1 MCSTTQSSIL
11 RYGTTG
17 HSPLLLLCWMAR
29 TVAAP
34 PLARR
39 AMDTEK
45 ALGALTGSNLKL
57 KLEAFPCLEQV
68 ATAGGVTEE
77 ELPELVGALVGCL
90 KDNNFRVCSSA
101 LSVLRITIDRDRV
114 IQHAE
119 AITITGPYAICP
131 TANAVFDNLVGLQI
145 GPGWRRKVQ
154 TAIGGRHGCTHIT
167 ELLGPVATI
176 AYQTLY
182 GEEARQKRQSG
193 TLSDQDKQASQS
205 QLANS
210 CVGYADDSSAS

>member
-1 MCSTTQSSIL
+1 MTTD
-11 RYGTTG
+11 
-17 HSPLLLLCWMAR
+17 P
-29 TVAAP
+29 
-34 PLARR
+34 
-39 AMDTEK
+39 
-45 ALGALTGSNLKL
+45 
-57 KLEAFPCLEQV
+57 
-68 ATAGGVTEE
+68 
-77 ELPELVGALVGCL
+77 
-90 KDNNFRVCSSA
+90 SSA
-101 LSVLRITIDRDRV
+101 PKIPAMETPPTPYGAGHVTSLSPAVPREAVHKRQINCNGFVRADGLYDIEAELTDHKTYDFPSDFRGTVTPDLAVHHMVLRITIDRDRV
-114 IQHAE
+114 IQHAA

-154 TAIGGRHGCTHIT
+154 AAIGGRHGCTHIT

-193 TLSDQDKQASQS
+193 TLSDQDKQASRS

-210 CVGYADDSSAS
+210 CVGYADDSSDS

>member
-1 MCSTTQSSIL
+1 MTTD
-11 RYGTTG
+11 
-17 HSPLLLLCWMAR
+17 P
-29 TVAAP
+29 
-34 PLARR
+34 
-39 AMDTEK
+39 
-45 ALGALTGSNLKL
+45 
-57 KLEAFPCLEQV
+57 
-68 ATAGGVTEE
+68 
-77 ELPELVGALVGCL
+77 
-90 KDNNFRVCSSA
+90 SSA
-101 LSVLRITIDRDRV
+101 PKIPAKETPPTPYGADHVTSLSPAVPREAVHKRQINCNGFVRADGLYDIEAELTDHKTYDFPSDFRGTVTPDLAVHHMVLRITIDRDRV

-154 TAIGGRHGCTHIT
+154 AAIGGRHGCTHIT

-193 TLSDQDKQASQS
+193 TLSDQDKQASRS

-210 CVGYADDSSAS
+210 CVGYADDSSDS

>member
-1 MCSTTQSSIL
+1 MTTD
-11 RYGTTG
+11 
-17 HSPLLLLCWMAR
+17 P
-29 TVAAP
+29 
-34 PLARR
+34 
-39 AMDTEK
+39 
-45 ALGALTGSNLKL
+45 
-57 KLEAFPCLEQV
+57 
-68 ATAGGVTEE
+68 
-77 ELPELVGALVGCL
+77 
-90 KDNNFRVCSSA
+90 SSA
-101 LSVLRITIDRDRV
+101 PKIPAMETPPTPYGAGHVTSLSPAVPREVVHKRQINCNGFVRADGLYDIEAELTDHKTYDFPSDFRGTVTPDLAVHHMVLRITIDRDRV

-154 TAIGGRHGCTHIT
+154 AAIGGRHGCTHIT

-193 TLSDQDKQASQS
+193 TLSDQDKQASRS

-210 CVGYADDSSAS
+210 CVGYADDSSDS

>member
-1 MCSTTQSSIL
+1 MTTD
-11 RYGTTG
+11 
-17 HSPLLLLCWMAR
+17 P
-29 TVAAP
+29 
-34 PLARR
+34 
-39 AMDTEK
+39 
-45 ALGALTGSNLKL
+45 
-57 KLEAFPCLEQV
+57 
-68 ATAGGVTEE
+68 
-77 ELPELVGALVGCL
+77 
-90 KDNNFRVCSSA
+90 SSA
-101 LSVLRITIDRDRV
+101 PKIPAMETPPTPYGAGHVTSLSPAVPREAVHKRQINCNGFVRADGLYDIEAELTDHKTYDFPSDFRGTVTPDLAVHHMVLRITINRDRV

-154 TAIGGRHGCTHIT
+154 AAIGGRHGCTHIT

-193 TLSDQDKQASQS
+193 TLSDQDKQASRS

-210 CVGYADDSSAS
+210 CVGYADDSSDS

>member
-1 MCSTTQSSIL
+1 MTTD
-11 RYGTTG
+11 
-17 HSPLLLLCWMAR
+17 P
-29 TVAAP
+29 
-34 PLARR
+34 
-39 AMDTEK
+39 
-45 ALGALTGSNLKL
+45 
-57 KLEAFPCLEQV
+57 
-68 ATAGGVTEE
+68 
-77 ELPELVGALVGCL
+77 
-90 KDNNFRVCSSA
+90 SSA
-101 LSVLRITIDRDRV
+101 PKIPAMETPPTPYGAGHVTSLSPAVPREAVHKRQINCNGFVRADGLYDIEAELTDHKTYDFPSDFRGTVTPDLAVHHMVLRITIDRDRV

-154 TAIGGRHGCTHIT
+154 AAIGGRHGCTHIT
-167 ELLGPVATI
+167 ELLGPVATM

-193 TLSDQDKQASQS
+193 TLSDQDKQASRS

-210 CVGYADDSSAS
+210 CVGYADDSSDS

>member
-1 MCSTTQSSIL
+1 MTTDPSYAPKIPAMETPPTP
-11 RYGTTG
+11 YGAG
-17 HSPLLLLCWMAR
+17 HVTSLSPAVPREAVHKRQINCNGFVRADGLYDIEAELTDHKTYDFPSDFR
-29 TVAAP
+29 GTVTP
-34 PLARR
+34 DLAVHH
-39 AMDTEK
+39 M
-45 ALGALTGSNLKL
+45 
-57 KLEAFPCLEQV
+57 
-68 ATAGGVTEE
+68 
-77 ELPELVGALVGCL
+77 
-90 KDNNFRVCSSA
+90 
-101 LSVLRITIDRDRV
+101 VLRITIDHDRV

-154 TAIGGRHGCTHIT
+154 AAIGGRHGCTHIT

-193 TLSDQDKQASQS
+193 KLSDQDKQASRS

-210 CVGYADDSSAS
+210 CVGYADDSSDS

>member
-1 MCSTTQSSIL
+1 METPPTP
-11 RYGTTG
+11 YGAG
-17 HSPLLLLCWMAR
+17 HVTSLSPAVPREAVHKRQINCNGFVRADGLYDIEAELTDHKTYDFPSDFR
-29 TVAAP
+29 GTVTP
-34 PLARR
+34 DLAVHH
-39 AMDTEK
+39 M
-45 ALGALTGSNLKL
+45 
-57 KLEAFPCLEQV
+57 
-68 ATAGGVTEE
+68 
-77 ELPELVGALVGCL
+77 
-90 KDNNFRVCSSA
+90 
-101 LSVLRITIDRDRV
+101 VLRIAIDRDRV

-145 GPGWRRKVQ
+145 SPGWRRKVQ
-154 TAIGGRHGCTHIT
+154 AAIGGRHGCTHIT

-193 TLSDQDKQASQS
+193 TLNDQDKQASRS

-210 CVGYADDSSAS
+210 CVGYADDSSGS

>member
-1 MCSTTQSSIL
+1 M
-11 RYGTTG
+11 
-17 HSPLLLLCWMAR
+17 P
-29 TVAAP
+29 
-34 PLARR
+34 
-39 AMDTEK
+39 
-45 ALGALTGSNLKL
+45 
-57 KLEAFPCLEQV
+57 
-68 ATAGGVTEE
+68 
-77 ELPELVGALVGCL
+77 
-90 KDNNFRVCSSA
+90 SSA
-101 LSVLRITIDRDRV
+101 PKIPAMETPPTPYGAGHVTSLSPAAQREAVHKRQINCNGFVRADGLYDIEAELTDHKTYDFPSDFRGTVTPDLAVHHMVLRITIDRDRV

-193 TLSDQDKQASQS
+193 TLSDQDKQASRS

-210 CVGYADDSSAS
+210 CVGYAEDSSDS

>member
-1 MCSTTQSSIL
+1 MTTD
-11 RYGTTG
+11 
-17 HSPLLLLCWMAR
+17 P
-29 TVAAP
+29 
-34 PLARR
+34 
-39 AMDTEK
+39 
-45 ALGALTGSNLKL
+45 
-57 KLEAFPCLEQV
+57 
-68 ATAGGVTEE
+68 
-77 ELPELVGALVGCL
+77 
-90 KDNNFRVCSSA
+90 SSA
-101 LSVLRITIDRDRV
+101 PKIPAMETPPTPYGAGHVTSLSPAVPREVVHKRQINCNGFVRADGLYDIEAELTDHKTYDFPSDFRGTVTPDLAVHHMVLRITIDRDRV

-131 TANAVFDNLVGLQI
+131 TANAVFDNLIGLQI

-154 TAIGGRHGCTHIT
+154 AAIGGRHGCTHIT

-193 TLSDQDKQASQS
+193 TLSDQDKQASRS

-210 CVGYADDSSAS
+210 CVGYADDSSDS

>member
-1 MCSTTQSSIL
+1 MTTDPSFAPKIPAMKTPPTP
-11 RYGTTG
+11 YGAG
-17 HSPLLLLCWMAR
+17 HVTSLSPAVPREAVHKRQINCNGFVRADGLYDIDAELTDHKTYDFPSDFR
-29 TVAAP
+29 GTVTP
-34 PLARR
+34 DLAVHH
-39 AMDTEK
+39 M
-45 ALGALTGSNLKL
+45 
-57 KLEAFPCLEQV
+57 
-68 ATAGGVTEE
+68 
-77 ELPELVGALVGCL
+77 
-90 KDNNFRVCSSA
+90 
-101 LSVLRITIDRDRV
+101 VLRITIDRDRV

-154 TAIGGRHGCTHIT
+154 AAIGGRHGCTHIT

-193 TLSDQDKQASQS
+193 TLNDQDKQASRS

-210 CVGYADDSSAS
+210 CVGYADDSSDS

>member
-1 MCSTTQSSIL
+1 MTTD
-11 RYGTTG
+11 
-17 HSPLLLLCWMAR
+17 P
-29 TVAAP
+29 
-34 PLARR
+34 
-39 AMDTEK
+39 
-45 ALGALTGSNLKL
+45 
-57 KLEAFPCLEQV
+57 
-68 ATAGGVTEE
+68 
-77 ELPELVGALVGCL
+77 
-90 KDNNFRVCSSA
+90 SSA
-101 LSVLRITIDRDRV
+101 PKIPAMETPPTPYGAGHVTSLSPAVPREAVHKRQINCNGFVRADGLYDIEAELTDHKTYDFPSDFRGTVTPDLAVHHMVLRITIDRDRV

-131 TANAVFDNLVGLQI
+131 TANAGFDNLVGLQI

-154 TAIGGRHGCTHIT
+154 AAIGGRHGCTHIT

-193 TLSDQDKQASQS
+193 TLSDQDKQASRS

-210 CVGYADDSSAS
+210 CVGYADDSRAS

>member
-1 MCSTTQSSIL
+1 MTTD
-11 RYGTTG
+11 
-17 HSPLLLLCWMAR
+17 P
-29 TVAAP
+29 
-34 PLARR
+34 
-39 AMDTEK
+39 
-45 ALGALTGSNLKL
+45 
-57 KLEAFPCLEQV
+57 
-68 ATAGGVTEE
+68 
-77 ELPELVGALVGCL
+77 
-90 KDNNFRVCSSA
+90 SSA
-101 LSVLRITIDRDRV
+101 PKIPAMETPPTPYGAGHVTSLSPAVPREAVHKRQINCNGFVRADGLYDIEAELTDHKTYDFPSDFRGTVTPDLAVHHMVLRITIDRDRV

-131 TANAVFDNLVGLQI
+131 TANAVFDNLIGLQI

-154 TAIGGRHGCTHIT
+154 AAIGGRHGCTHIT

-210 CVGYADDSSAS
+210 CVGYADDSSDS

>member
-1 MCSTTQSSIL
+1 MTTD
-11 RYGTTG
+11 
-17 HSPLLLLCWMAR
+17 P
-29 TVAAP
+29 
-34 PLARR
+34 
-39 AMDTEK
+39 
-45 ALGALTGSNLKL
+45 
-57 KLEAFPCLEQV
+57 
-68 ATAGGVTEE
+68 
-77 ELPELVGALVGCL
+77 
-90 KDNNFRVCSSA
+90 SSA
-101 LSVLRITIDRDRV
+101 PKIPAIETPPTPYGAGHVTSLSPAVPREAVHKRQINCNGFVRADGLYDIEAELTDHKTYDFPSDFRGTVTPDLAVHHMVLRITINRDRV

-154 TAIGGRHGCTHIT
+154 AAIGGRHGCTHIT

-193 TLSDQDKQASQS
+193 TLSDQDKQASRS

-210 CVGYADDSSAS
+210 CVGYADDSSDS

>member
-1 MCSTTQSSIL
+1 MTTYPSSTPKI
-11 RYGTTG
+11 
-17 HSPLLLLCWMAR
+17 PAME
-29 TVAAP
+29 AP
-34 PLARR
+34 PTPYGAGHVTSLSPAVPREAVHKRQINCNGFVRADGLYDIEAELTDHKTYDFPSDFRGTVTPDLAVHH
-39 AMDTEK
+39 M
-45 ALGALTGSNLKL
+45 
-57 KLEAFPCLEQV
+57 
-68 ATAGGVTEE
+68 
-77 ELPELVGALVGCL
+77 
-90 KDNNFRVCSSA
+90 
-101 LSVLRITIDRDRV
+101 VLRITIDRDRV

-131 TANAVFDNLVGLQI
+131 TANTVFDNLVGLQI

-154 TAIGGRHGCTHIT
+154 AAIGGRHGCTHIT

-193 TLSDQDKQASQS
+193 TLSDQDKQASRS

-210 CVGYADDSSAS
+210 CVGYADDSSDS

>member
-1 MCSTTQSSIL
+1 MTTD
-11 RYGTTG
+11 
-17 HSPLLLLCWMAR
+17 P
-29 TVAAP
+29 
-34 PLARR
+34 
-39 AMDTEK
+39 
-45 ALGALTGSNLKL
+45 
-57 KLEAFPCLEQV
+57 
-68 ATAGGVTEE
+68 
-77 ELPELVGALVGCL
+77 
-90 KDNNFRVCSSA
+90 SSA
-101 LSVLRITIDRDRV
+101 PKIPAMETPPTPYGAGHVTSLSPAVPREAVHKRQINCNGFVRADGLYDIEAELTDHKTYDFPSDFRGTVTPDLAVHHMVLRITIDRDRV

-154 TAIGGRHGCTHIT
+154 AAIGGRHGCTHIT

-193 TLSDQDKQASQS
+193 TLSDQDNPASRS
-205 QLANS
+205 HLANS
-210 CVGYADDSSAS
+210 CVGYADDSSDS

>member
-1 MCSTTQSSIL
+1 MTTD
-11 RYGTTG
+11 
-17 HSPLLLLCWMAR
+17 P
-29 TVAAP
+29 
-34 PLARR
+34 
-39 AMDTEK
+39 
-45 ALGALTGSNLKL
+45 
-57 KLEAFPCLEQV
+57 
-68 ATAGGVTEE
+68 
-77 ELPELVGALVGCL
+77 
-90 KDNNFRVCSSA
+90 SSA
-101 LSVLRITIDRDRV
+101 PKIPAMETPPTPYGADHVTSLSPAVPREAVHKRQINCNGFVRADGLYDIEAELTDHKTYDFPSDFRGTVTPDLAVHHMVLRITIDRDRV

-154 TAIGGRHGCTHIT
+154 AAIGGRHGCTHIT

-193 TLSDQDKQASQS
+193 TLSDQDKQASRS

-210 CVGYADDSSAS
+210 CVGYADDSSDS

>member
-1 MCSTTQSSIL
+1 MTTD
-11 RYGTTG
+11 
-17 HSPLLLLCWMAR
+17 P
-29 TVAAP
+29 
-34 PLARR
+34 
-39 AMDTEK
+39 
-45 ALGALTGSNLKL
+45 
-57 KLEAFPCLEQV
+57 
-68 ATAGGVTEE
+68 
-77 ELPELVGALVGCL
+77 
-90 KDNNFRVCSSA
+90 SSA
-101 LSVLRITIDRDRV
+101 PKIPAMETPPTPYGAGHVTSLSPAVPREAVHKRQINCNGFVRADGLYDIEAELTDHKTYDFPSDFRGTVTPDLAVHHMVLRITIDRDRV

-154 TAIGGRHGCTHIT
+154 ATIGGRHGCTHIT

-193 TLSDQDKQASQS
+193 TLSDQDKQASRS

-210 CVGYADDSSAS
+210 CVGYADDSSDS

>member
-1 MCSTTQSSIL
+1 METPPTP
-11 RYGTTG
+11 YGASHVTSL
-17 HSPLLLLCWMAR
+17 SPAVPREAVHKRQINCNGFVRADGLYDIEAELTDHKTYDFPSDFR
-29 TVAAP
+29 GTVTP
-34 PLARR
+34 DLAVHH
-39 AMDTEK
+39 M
-45 ALGALTGSNLKL
+45 
-57 KLEAFPCLEQV
+57 
-68 ATAGGVTEE
+68 
-77 ELPELVGALVGCL
+77 
-90 KDNNFRVCSSA
+90 
-101 LSVLRITIDRDRV
+101 VLRITIDRDRV

-154 TAIGGRHGCTHIT
+154 AAIGGRHGCTHIT

-193 TLSDQDKQASQS
+193 TLSDQDKQASRS

-210 CVGYADDSSAS
+210 CVGYADDSSDS

>member
-1 MCSTTQSSIL
+1 MTTD
-11 RYGTTG
+11 
-17 HSPLLLLCWMAR
+17 P
-29 TVAAP
+29 
-34 PLARR
+34 
-39 AMDTEK
+39 
-45 ALGALTGSNLKL
+45 
-57 KLEAFPCLEQV
+57 
-68 ATAGGVTEE
+68 
-77 ELPELVGALVGCL
+77 
-90 KDNNFRVCSSA
+90 SSA
-101 LSVLRITIDRDRV
+101 PKILAMETPPTPYGAGHVTSLSPAMPREAVHKRQINCNGFVRDDGLYDIEAELTDHKTYDFPSDFRGTVTPDLAVHHMVLRITIDRDRV

-154 TAIGGRHGCTHIT
+154 AAIGGRHGCTHIT

-193 TLSDQDKQASQS
+193 TLSDQDKQASRS

-210 CVGYADDSSAS
+210 CVGYADDSSAP

>member
-1 MCSTTQSSIL
+1 MTTD
-11 RYGTTG
+11 
-17 HSPLLLLCWMAR
+17 P
-29 TVAAP
+29 
-34 PLARR
+34 
-39 AMDTEK
+39 
-45 ALGALTGSNLKL
+45 
-57 KLEAFPCLEQV
+57 
-68 ATAGGVTEE
+68 
-77 ELPELVGALVGCL
+77 
-90 KDNNFRVCSSA
+90 SSA
-101 LSVLRITIDRDRV
+101 PKIPAMETPPTPYGAGHVTSLSPAVPREAVHKRQINCNGFVRADGLYDIEAELTDHKTYDFPSDFRGTVTPDLAVHHMALRITIDRDRV

-154 TAIGGRHGCTHIT
+154 AAIGGRHGCTHIT

-193 TLSDQDKQASQS
+193 TLSDQDKQASRS

-210 CVGYADDSSAS
+210 CVGYADDSSDS

>member
-1 MCSTTQSSIL
+1 MTTD
-11 RYGTTG
+11 
-17 HSPLLLLCWMAR
+17 P
-29 TVAAP
+29 
-34 PLARR
+34 
-39 AMDTEK
+39 
-45 ALGALTGSNLKL
+45 
-57 KLEAFPCLEQV
+57 
-68 ATAGGVTEE
+68 
-77 ELPELVGALVGCL
+77 
-90 KDNNFRVCSSA
+90 SSA
-101 LSVLRITIDRDRV
+101 PKIPAMETPPTPYGAGHVTSLSPAVPREAVHKRQINCNGFVRADGLYDIEAELTDHKTYDFPSDFRGTVTPDLAVHHMVLRITIDRDRV

-154 TAIGGRHGCTHIT
+154 AAIGGRHGCTHIT

-193 TLSDQDKQASQS
+193 TLSDQDKQASRL

-210 CVGYADDSSAS
+210 CVGYADDSSDS

>member
-1 MCSTTQSSIL
+1 METPPTP
-11 RYGTTG
+11 YGAG
-17 HSPLLLLCWMAR
+17 HVTSLSPAVPREAVHKRQINCNGFVRADGLYDIEAELTDHKTYDFPSDFR
-29 TVAAP
+29 GTVTP
-34 PLARR
+34 DLAVHH
-39 AMDTEK
+39 M
-45 ALGALTGSNLKL
+45 
-57 KLEAFPCLEQV
+57 
-68 ATAGGVTEE
+68 
-77 ELPELVGALVGCL
+77 
-90 KDNNFRVCSSA
+90 
-101 LSVLRITIDRDRV
+101 VLRITIDRDRV

-154 TAIGGRHGCTHIT
+154 AAIGGRHGCTHIT

-193 TLSDQDKQASQS
+193 TLSDQDKQASRS

-210 CVGYADDSSAS
+210 CIGYADDSSDS

>member
-1 MCSTTQSSIL
+1 MTTDPSFAPKIPAMETPPTP
-11 RYGTTG
+11 YGAAHVTSL
-17 HSPLLLLCWMAR
+17 SPAVPREAVHKRQINCNGFVRADGLYDIEAELTDHKTYDFPSDFR
-29 TVAAP
+29 GTVTP
-34 PLARR
+34 DLAVHH
-39 AMDTEK
+39 M
-45 ALGALTGSNLKL
+45 
-57 KLEAFPCLEQV
+57 
-68 ATAGGVTEE
+68 
-77 ELPELVGALVGCL
+77 
-90 KDNNFRVCSSA
+90 
-101 LSVLRITIDRDRV
+101 VLRITINRDRV

-131 TANAVFDNLVGLQI
+131 KANAVFDNLVGLQI

-154 TAIGGRHGCTHIT
+154 AAIGGRHGCTHIT

-193 TLSDQDKQASQS
+193 TLNDQDKQASRS

-210 CVGYADDSSAS
+210 CVGYADDSSDP

>member
-1 MCSTTQSSIL
+1 MTTD
-11 RYGTTG
+11 
-17 HSPLLLLCWMAR
+17 P
-29 TVAAP
+29 
-34 PLARR
+34 
-39 AMDTEK
+39 
-45 ALGALTGSNLKL
+45 
-57 KLEAFPCLEQV
+57 
-68 ATAGGVTEE
+68 
-77 ELPELVGALVGCL
+77 
-90 KDNNFRVCSSA
+90 SSA
-101 LSVLRITIDRDRV
+101 PKIPAMETPPTPYGAGHVTSLSPAVPREAVHKRQINCNGFVRADGLYDIEAELTDHKTYDFPSDFRGTVTPDLAVHHMVLRITIDRDRV

-154 TAIGGRHGCTHIT
+154 AAIGGRHGCTHIT

-193 TLSDQDKQASQS
+193 TLSDQDKQASRS

-210 CVGYADDSSAS
+210 CVGYADDSSES

>member
-1 MCSTTQSSIL
+1 MTTD
-11 RYGTTG
+11 
-17 HSPLLLLCWMAR
+17 P
-29 TVAAP
+29 
-34 PLARR
+34 
-39 AMDTEK
+39 
-45 ALGALTGSNLKL
+45 
-57 KLEAFPCLEQV
+57 
-68 ATAGGVTEE
+68 
-77 ELPELVGALVGCL
+77 
-90 KDNNFRVCSSA
+90 SSA
-101 LSVLRITIDRDRV
+101 PKIPAMETPYGAGHVTSLSPAVPREAVHKRQINCNGFVRADGLYDIEAELTDHKTYDFPSDFRGTVTPDLAVHHMVLRITIDRDRV

-154 TAIGGRHGCTHIT
+154 AAIGGRHGCTHIT

-193 TLSDQDKQASQS
+193 TLSDQDKQASRS
-205 QLANS
+205 QLVNS
-210 CVGYADDSSAS
+210 CVGYADESNDS